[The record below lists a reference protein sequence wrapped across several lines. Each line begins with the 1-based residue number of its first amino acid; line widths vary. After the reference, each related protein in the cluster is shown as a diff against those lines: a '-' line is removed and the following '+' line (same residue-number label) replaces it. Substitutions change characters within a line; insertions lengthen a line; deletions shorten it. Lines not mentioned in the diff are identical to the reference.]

1 MLVNIELQTPVK
13 TVSVADGCVMADFGK
28 AAFGRLE
35 VQIEVSKDCTAEVC
49 IGEVL
54 AADGRINREPGGY
67 RCFKIMTAELKAGVN
82 CFFMDIPKHRSP
94 YQKTYQRSKVL
105 TPENIGGEIAPF
117 RYAEIIC
124 CNLLN
129 CSFIRHAVFGEFDD
143 NAAFF
148 ECSDSNLNKVWDFC
162 KYSMK
167 ATSSFGI
174 YIDGERER
182 QAFEGDSYINM
193 LGAYCTGGGYEIARR
208 TLGFMIEYY
217 PIPALEY
224 RLITPRLVRDYML
237 YSGDETSLQFWQ
249 RTLPE
254 RLCRQY
260 LNSDGLIEN
269 PQFVQIN
276 DYRGEI
282 PYQYFP
288 LFQDP
293 MQLLVDWPP
302 NERDNYEY
310 GAENFVSNVFYYDGL
325 LNMEHLLPG
334 NGYGNEA
341 EELRRKMQEKFCRAD
356 GGIVDNS
363 SSSHMALH
371 TAVLA
376 LALNFAEKSQM
387 DYLANFIL
395 SKGMQCSVYMAQFLL
410 DACFKA
416 GKAQFAIDLM
426 RSESERS
433 WLNMLEQGST
443 ISMEAWSNELKPN
456 QDWNHAWGA
465 APANV
470 IPRRLAGIRPLENGF
485 KKFIVDPQPGDIKE
499 FVMRHPT
506 PRGEIELEYIA
517 NGNMYLTVPY
527 GSTAIVRGVEYK
539 SGKYCIKHDE

>member
-1 MLVNIELQTPVK
+1 MLVNIELQKPQQVC
-13 TVSVADGCVMADFGK
+13 SLPGGGFFADFGK

-35 VQIEVSKDCTAEVC
+35 LVVNCNAGCTAEIC

-54 AADGRINREPGGY
+54 SAEGRIEREPGGY
-67 RCFKIMTAELKAGVN
+67 RCIKVMQKELHPGEN
-82 CFFMDIPKHRSP
+82 RFFMDIPKHQSP

-117 RYAEIIC
+117 RYGEVVGATVTGVE
-124 CNLLN
+124 
-129 CSFIRHAVFGEFDD
+129 FIRHAVFGEFDD
-143 NAAFF
+143 NAAHF
-148 ECSDSNLNKVWDFC
+148 ECSDERLNKVWEFC

-167 ATSSFGI
+167 ATSCFGI
-174 YIDGERER
+174 YVDGERER
-182 QAFEGDSYINM
+182 QAFEGDCYINA

-224 RLITPRLVRDYML
+224 RLITPRLVHDYML
-237 YSGDETSLQFWQ
+237 YSGDEISLQFWQ
-249 RTLPE
+249 KTLPQ

-260 LNSDGLIEN
+260 LNSHGLIEN
-269 PQFVQIN
+269 PEFIEIN
-276 DYRGEI
+276 DYRREI

-293 MQLLVDWPP
+293 MHLLVDWPP

-310 GAENFVSNVFYYDGL
+310 GAENFVSNVFYYDA
-325 LNMEHLLPG
+325 LNKLNILMPG
-334 NGYGNEA
+334 NGYGKA
-341 EELRRKMQEKFCRAD
+341 AQELRQTMQKVFRNGD
-356 GGIVDNS
+356 GSWRDNS
-363 SSSHMALH
+363 ASEHMALH

-376 LALNFAEKSQM
+376 LALDMAEGSDRK
-387 DYLANFIL
+387 YLADFIE
-395 SKGMQCSVYMAQFLL
+395 SKNMQCSVYMAQFLL

-416 GKAQFAIDLM
+416 GKAQYAIDLM
-426 RSESERS
+426 RSDSERS
-433 WLNMLEQGST
+433 WLNMIAQGST

-470 IPRRLAGIRPLENGF
+470 IPRRLAGIRPVEYGF
-485 KKFIVDPQPGDIKE
+485 RKFVAEPQAGNLAE

-506 PRGEIELEYIA
+506 PHGTVVMEYCC
-517 NGNMYLTVPY
+517 NRMKLTVPE
-527 GSTAIVRGVEYK
+527 GTKALCRNREYD
-539 SGKYCIKHDE
+539 SGKHTIYLA